1 MIGNHLWMVQ
11 SMNWKLKNKYYVTG
25 NNLNWPTTIKIYVS
39 TPKRVWKWYGYG
51 LLNKFIIS
59 VDIVSVSGLD
69 EAISCTTR
77 PRWIITKLTNWNVKW
92 NNIISDFSCLCS
104 KLKDT
109 KAKLTEV
116 PPHYFVIDIVTVCIL
131 CCCFSSYS
139 LTFDTIHAAV
149 MVVSYSLT

>member
-1 MIGNHLWMVQ
+1 MVNFT
-11 SMNWKLKNKYYVTG
+11 NWKRNSLKIKVGCRTK
-25 NNLNWPTTIKIYVS
+25 LPTAIKIYVS

-59 VDIVSVSGLD
+59 VDIITVSGLD
-69 EAISCTTR
+69 EAISCATR

-92 NNIISDFSCLCS
+92 NDIISDFSCLCS
-104 KLKDT
+104 KLNNT

-131 CCCFSSYS
+131 LCCCFSSYL
-139 LTFDTIHAAV
+139 LTFDTIHVAI
-149 MVVSYSLT
+149 MVVSYYLT